1 MTPNNLPISTLW
13 TLNATAALPGQVIM
27 SVVLVITISTGQKGT
42 GWLAS
47 NLHIVTNEHVV
58 RGGEANTIVVQF
70 SDGNIVKV
78 QCLEVDPLTDI
89 AVLTLQNAVSY
100 APLRIDVAVPDIG
113 SRVCAWGHPLGYNGP
128 QPILSV
134 GYFAG
139 FNAHQPTGM
148 AAPQRRLVLN
158 AALNPGNSGGP
169 IFNWGENSVRGVAVT
184 KHAPI
189 TPYLQSAINA
199 LKNNRSGITFTAT
212 DDHGNIHRFAESQI
226 VAEVLQ
232 YFRGMTQV
240 VLGEAIAA
248 TDVAAFL
255 THHSVPWL
263 PA

>member
-1 MTPNNLPISTLW
+1 MSNNLPIATQW
-13 TLNATAALPGQVIM
+13 TLNATAALPGQVVM
-27 SVVLVITISTGQKGT
+27 SVVLVATASTGQKGT

-58 RGGEANTIVVQF
+58 RGGVASDIVVQF
-70 SDGNIVKV
+70 SDGTVVKV
-78 QCLEVDPLTDI
+78 QRVEVDPLTDI
-89 AVLTLQNAVSY
+89 AVLTLQQAVSNT
-100 APLRIDVAVPDIG
+100 PLKIDVAVPDIG

-134 GYFAG
+134 GYVAG
-139 FNAHQPTGM
+139 FNAHQPTSI

-169 IFNWGENSVRGVAVT
+169 IFNWGESSVRAVAVT

-189 TPYLQSAINA
+189 TPYLQSAIDA

-212 DDHGNIHRFAESQI
+212 DGHGNTQMFVESQI

-248 TDVAAFL
+248 TDVTAFL
-255 THHSVPWL
+255 NKHSVPWL